1 MIEKMRNMKLRSRML
16 LSYAVIIVI
25 CLIASIVALF
35 MLNKIGDNLT
45 SFYNNNYTVTVN
57 VWQAKREMQA
67 ARADIL
73 NAILDSDANKIEES
87 IEEAKGSLKKMR
99 GTFPVIRESFKG
111 DLGLVDEVD
120 SLLQQAIV
128 YRDQVFE
135 RIEAGEHD
143 EAYQI
148 MKTYYI
154 PLLDQMANTLQ
165 DIADVA
171 GENALHMVEDGEHAQ
186 TSAMVTIILIIV
198 LSILLAILFGLY
210 ISNGIRRP
218 VDEIEDAAQKL
229 AKGELDGALVTYSSR
244 DELGRMSDSIR
255 DLINYQHTII
265 EDISVMLGSMAEGN
279 FNIQSDVK
287 EYYRGQYHRILISMR
302 ELRNKLSNILMQIN
316 GSANQVAEGSE
327 QISSR
332 AQALAYGASEQAGSL
347 EELATVVNNI
357 SKHIKETE
365 ENANDARA
373 RTSQAGERVSM
384 SNQQMQ
390 EMIEAMK
397 NISEKSKQIGKIIK
411 TIEDIA
417 FQTNIL
423 ALNASVE
430 SARVGEAGAGFA
442 VVAKE
447 IRNLAD
453 QSSVAS
459 NNTATLINETVAAVE
474 KGVKVAYTTADSLS
488 QVSEKTK
495 QVVTVVDKIASASKY
510 QSDSISQ
517 ITAEVEQISDIVQS
531 NSATSQELAAA
542 SEELST
548 QAQILD
554 SLISQFQLYH

>member
-186 TSAMVTIILIIV
+186 TSAMVTIILIIA

-347 EELATVVNNI
+347 EELATEKNI

>member
-1 MIEKMRNMKLRSRML
+1 
-16 LSYAVIIVI
+16 
-25 CLIASIVALF
+25 
-35 MLNKIGDNLT
+35 
-45 SFYNNNYTVTVN
+45 
-57 VWQAKREMQA
+57 
-67 ARADIL
+67 
-73 NAILDSDANKIEES
+73 
-87 IEEAKGSLKKMR
+87 
-99 GTFPVIRESFKG
+99 
-111 DLGLVDEVD
+111 
-120 SLLQQAIV
+120 
-128 YRDQVFE
+128 
-135 RIEAGEHD
+135 
-143 EAYQI
+143 

-186 TSAMVTIILIIV
+186 TSAMVTIILIIA

-302 ELRNKLSNILMQIN
+302 KLRNKLSNILMQIN

-430 SARVGEAGAGFA
+430 FARVGEAGAGFA

-453 QSSVAS
+453 QSS
-459 NNTATLINETVAAVE
+459 LH
-474 KGVKVAYTTADSLS
+474 
-488 QVSEKTK
+488 
-495 QVVTVVDKIASASKY
+495 
-510 QSDSISQ
+510 Q
-517 ITAEVEQISDIVQS
+517 IIRR
-531 NSATSQELAAA
+531 L
-542 SEELST
+542 
-548 QAQILD
+548 
-554 SLISQFQLYH
+554 